1 MSDGSEWLLWAS
13 RFNQLSL
20 LPFLAFLWTLWHIP
34 NAPTR
39 AVHGFT
45 FYLVFIAVGIPA
57 GIYCRQQLGTSMA
70 NVDWIHGELVV
81 TAPSTIAMLLYSSSE
96 LANTNCSSNHSA
108 VMQYMKPCHFVS
120 NISVVSF
127 LVGSTAVCYGRV
139 WVRYWDIC

>member
-1 MSDGSEWLLWAS
+1 MWAS

-34 NAPTR
+34 DAPKR

-70 NVDWIHGELVV
+70 NADWIHGELVV

-96 LANTNCSSNHSA
+96 LATFNCSSKVTCSKAVHEALPLCFKYQCGVVFGGQHSCVLWKSLGA
-108 VMQYMKPCHFVS
+108 LLGHLLTEHQ
-120 NISVVSF
+120 
-127 LVGSTAVCYGRV
+127 
-139 WVRYWDIC
+139 